1 MGFLHLS
8 PALLDALDPPHLGP
22 SGGLS
27 LDKSGPEWRVAA
39 PDRQDARRLE
49 TGNLNYPGIAGWA
62 GALDLIEQADPARIE
77 PWALE
82 LSRALADGLRGL
94 GLDVVSPADAS
105 MRSTT
110 TALRLPDPAA
120 ALAHLAEAGVVA
132 SIGVWL
138 RAPVIGRL

>member
-1 MGFLHLS
+1 M
-8 PALLDALDPPHLGP
+8 ARRRARPPG
-22 SGGLS
+22 
-27 LDKSGPEWRVAA
+27 RAA
-39 PDRQDARRLE
+39 AGDRQSELPRHRRL
-49 TGNLNYPGIAGWA
+49 GR
-62 GALDLIEQADPARIE
+62 ALDLIEQADPARIE

-132 SIGVWL
+132 SIVEYGYVRLSLGAYNNHEDVDRIL
-138 RAPVIGRL
+138 RVARGWV